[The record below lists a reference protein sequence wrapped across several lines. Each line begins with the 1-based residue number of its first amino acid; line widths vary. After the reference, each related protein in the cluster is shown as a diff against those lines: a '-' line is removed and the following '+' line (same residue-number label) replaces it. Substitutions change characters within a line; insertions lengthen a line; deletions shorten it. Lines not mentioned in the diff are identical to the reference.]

1 MGPIHV
7 FIAHTHSTA
16 QHEEKAQDCTGHSRE
31 APSSFLY
38 MCIKGLRAATKLW
51 WTHWPSRVPFAC
63 RKVATAA
70 KKNEKQRE
78 EFVFIFLACIYGHY
92 SMPRSSHKSWKCI
105 FTTVPVRE
113 RNMASAACPEQQQQ
127 QQQPQGSTWKLWP
140 AAMFPLLSLSLFIS
154 PPSAWAWH
162 ILNMPLHLFI
172 HQFSVCVRVFAGLIV
187 AHAAYAQRT

>member
-31 APSSFLY
+31 AASSFLY

-63 RKVATAA
+63 RKAATAA

-105 FTTVPVRE
+105 FTTVPVTETWQVLPAPNSSSSNSRKAQHE
-113 RNMASAACPEQQQQ
+113 NCDQQQCFLFSSFS
-127 QQQPQGSTWKLWP
+127 STLYLP
-140 AAMFPLLSLSLFIS
+140 PPLC
-154 PPSAWAWH
+154 
-162 ILNMPLHLFI
+162 M
-172 HQFSVCVRVFAGLIV
+172 GV
-187 AHAAYAQRT
+187 AHIEHAFAFVYPPIFCVCLRVCLQV